1 MRVPFKTEGDAFRVT
16 VGLAGAVAI
25 ALVVARLASVEY
37 GIVALAAAIAAG
49 LAFELSGREAGRGS
63 ALRDALAQPHPHG
76 LTGGGRHVLVIASA
90 PLAGDELL
98 RALTIEGGGRVEL
111 DVLAPVL
118 ASRFRFWAS
127 DVDRER
133 AEAQRRLAASLAW
146 AAAHGLD
153 ARGEVGDAD
162 PLLAIEDEL
171 RDHGADE
178 VIVTA
183 PAAERRSWLSDRM
196 LAHLEEELDVPVR
209 VVLVGEA
216 PAVEGT
222 AGP

>member
-1 MRVPFKTEGDAFRVT
+1 MRVPFKTEGDAFRVAIA
-16 VGLAGAVAI
+16 LAGAVAI
-25 ALVVARLASVEY
+25 ALVVAWLASVEY
-37 GIVALAAAIAAG
+37 GIVALAAALAAG
-49 LAFELSGREAGRGS
+49 VAFELSGRESGQASTLRH
-63 ALRDALAQPHPHG
+63 ALSEPHPHG
-76 LTGGGRHVLVIASA
+76 MVGGGRHVLVIASA
-90 PLAGDELL
+90 PLGGDELL
-98 RALTIEGGGRVEL
+98 RALATEDGGRVEL

-133 AEAQRRLAASLAW
+133 TEAQRRLDASLAW
-146 AAAHGLD
+146 AAAHGLA

-171 RDHGADE
+171 REYGADE

-183 PAAERRSWLSDRM
+183 PAGDRRSWLADRM

-209 VVLVGEA
+209 VVVIGEA
-216 PAVEGT
+216 A
-222 AGP
+222 A